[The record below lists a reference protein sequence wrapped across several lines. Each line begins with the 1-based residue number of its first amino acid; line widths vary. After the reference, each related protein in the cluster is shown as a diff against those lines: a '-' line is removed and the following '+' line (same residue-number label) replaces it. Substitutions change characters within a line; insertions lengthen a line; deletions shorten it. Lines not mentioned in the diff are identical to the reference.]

1 MRVAITGHTKGLGKE
16 LYNRFG
22 DVKGFS
28 SSNDYDVSDRYDR
41 AKIINEIHKFDL
53 FINNAHPFFD
63 QTTITYLKDLCILLQ
78 KHHYLIFHII

>member
-1 MRVAITGHTKGLGKE
+1 MVTWRKPSFNLINEYYESGVTGHTKGLGKE

-53 FINNAHPFFD
+53 FINNAS
-63 QTTITYLKDLCILLQ
+63 IL
-78 KHHYLIFHII
+78 